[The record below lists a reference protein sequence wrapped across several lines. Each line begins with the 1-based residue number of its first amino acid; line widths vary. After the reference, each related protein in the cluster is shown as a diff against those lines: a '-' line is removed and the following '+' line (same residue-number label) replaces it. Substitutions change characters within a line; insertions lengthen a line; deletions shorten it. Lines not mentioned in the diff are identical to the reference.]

1 MIVVAL
7 GIAGLTFFLA
17 KGFLDEQTEEAQ
29 GSSTPA
35 IAAVQVVVAV
45 KDLPAG
51 TIIQEADTR
60 WQPWPEQTLDPTFIV
75 QAKGEGAAKINDL
88 NGNVVRRAITAGEPV
103 TFVKVFKRGESGFL
117 SGAMTPGMRAVSINV
132 KANTGA
138 AGFILPGDRVDII
151 LVQNGLTPI
160 DPDDDGPGI
169 TRASETIL
177 RDIRVLAADQLVDD
191 IQETAQ
197 LSKTVT
203 LEVTPKQA
211 EVLAVAGEMGKLTL
225 ALRSL
230 TPGTDD
236 PSIGNYTADLD
247 VSLALGGGLDGND
260 PKRRGAGGAV
270 IVYRI
275 TNLEKIKVN
284 R

>member
-1 MIVVAL
+1 M
-7 GIAGLTFFLA
+7 
-17 KGFLDEQTEEAQ
+17 
-29 GSSTPA
+29 
-35 IAAVQVVVAV
+35 
-45 KDLPAG
+45 
-51 TIIQEADTR
+51 
-60 WQPWPEQTLDPTFIV
+60 
-75 QAKGEGAAKINDL
+75 
-88 NGNVVRRAITAGEPV
+88 
-103 TFVKVFKRGESGFL
+103 
-117 SGAMTPGMRAVSINV
+117 
-132 KANTGA
+132 
-138 AGFILPGDRVDII
+138 
-151 LVQNGLTPI
+151 
-160 DPDDDGPGI
+160 
-169 TRASETIL
+169 
-177 RDIRVLAADQLVDD
+177 
-191 IQETAQ
+191 
-197 LSKTVT
+197 T

-247 VSLALGGGLDGND
+247 VSLALGGGIGGDD